1 MRTTHLFIFQ
11 LLGIYGSTLMG
22 QNEDGNNLYRGIE
35 ARFTLYLAHYK
46 INLDTFLEAP
56 PHLKKAINEFVF
68 NSRNKA

>member
-1 MRTTHLFIFQ
+1 
-11 LLGIYGSTLMG
+11 MG

-35 ARFTLYLAHYK
+35 ARFTLYLALYK

-56 PHLKKAINEFVF
+56 PHLKKASNEFLF